1 MRIRDWSSDVCS
13 ADLLAT
19 PLWTVDHRFNRF
31 TFDAC
36 EDLRADPKC
45 RIVTHATV
53 TEIKAAESGRGI
65 KSVEARSLGGARL
78 SVAAKVYVLATGG
91 IENARLLLASRSVM
105 PMGLGNPHDQVGRYF
120 MEHPHARGRSEE
132 HTSELQSLMR

>member
-91 IENARLLLASRSVM
+91 IENARRLLASRSVM
-105 PMGLGNPHDQVGRYF
+105 PMGLGHPPEQVGRYF
-120 MEHPHARGRSEE
+120 MEHTHARGGGIVGG
-132 HTSELQSLMR
+132 